1 MAFSVQGKGDVAS
14 FRAGDSLA
22 AGVVVTFGGNSTTG
36 IHVDRADGT
45 GTNIGF
51 VLGVALSGASSTGE
65 VVDILLAAPIAKVQ
79 CALSVSAG
87 AIVGPGTGAGGAI
100 VERANPGTVTTVLL
114 PTLGMAL
121 EAGDTNS
128 VISVLLMPTIISPSD
143 G

>member
-1 MAFSVQGKGDVAS
+1 MAFSLTGKAEVAT
-14 FRAGDSLA
+14 FRAGDTLT
-22 AGVVVTFGGNSTTG
+22 AGLVVVFGGNSTTG

-45 GTNIGF
+45 LTAAGLMIG
-51 VLGVALSGASSTGE
+51 VTLGGASQTGE
-65 VVDILLAAPIAKVQ
+65 AVDILLAAPIAKVQ

-87 AIVGPGTGAGGAI
+87 AIVGPGTGAGGQI
-100 VERANPGTVTTVLL
+100 VERANPGTVTTILL

-128 VISVLLMPTIISPSD
+128 VISVLLMPTNISPSD